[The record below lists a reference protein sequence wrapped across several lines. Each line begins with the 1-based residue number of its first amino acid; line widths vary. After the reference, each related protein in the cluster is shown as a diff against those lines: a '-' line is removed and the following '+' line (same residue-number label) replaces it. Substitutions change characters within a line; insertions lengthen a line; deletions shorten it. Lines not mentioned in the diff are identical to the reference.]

1 MLKQKRNKLILGVTG
16 SMGSGKSTVARM
28 FKGKDCQIIDADK
41 LAHASLSVGSPVYKK
56 IIASFG
62 NGILEGSKGINR
74 VKLARLAFAD
84 KAVLSRLNNIV
95 HPAVIAEI
103 KKSIKGSGKKIIIL
117 DAALIIETGLK
128 KMVDK
133 LVVVKADRE
142 QLILRSQ
149 KRLALSKNEVIR
161 RMKYQIS
168 QNAKMRRADFII
180 DNSGQ
185 ISETRKQVSEIRRTL
200 WKS

>member
-1 MLKQKRNKLILGVTG
+1 
-16 SMGSGKSTVARM
+16 MGSGKSTVARM